1 MNDNNYYTAVI
12 ILNYNNFEDTI
23 NCIESVEKY
32 NTGRIKLIIVDNAS
46 KRKGAVESLEH
57 YLTDRYDNR
66 LSIYTEP
73 MTDFS
78 QESSLTYCSYIKSK
92 NNDGYACGN
101 NKALKLAEQDSE
113 IKYIIIVN
121 NDVLFVE
128 NIIPKL
134 QKEYEANDK
143 TGILSP
149 LLYKKGFSD
158 IDYNCAR
165 KSESAAVTIGRF
177 IFYYI
182 NFWGIK
188 NRWDKRQQYLRKCPE
203 LKSTYKFEIEL
214 PSGSCLFINKELFR
228 SIGYFDS
235 NTFLYY
241 EENILYQKL
250 KRLGKINYILTGL
263 KCIHLG
269 ASSTKKEKGYFM
281 IKASADSACYY
292 ISNYTQ
298 VPDVVKFLF
307 KLYIYNVFLPLARL
321 QKKIRKY
328 KLS

>member
-1 MNDNNYYTAVI
+1 MNNRNYYTAVI

-46 KRKGAVESLEH
+46 KRKGATESLEH
-57 YLTDRYDNR
+57 YLIGRYDSR
-66 LSIYTEP
+66 LSIYTDPISDISEKKC
-73 MTDFS
+73 
-78 QESSLTYCSYIKSK
+78 LTYCSYIKSK

-101 NKALKLAEQDSE
+101 NKALKLTELDSE
-113 IKYIIIVN
+113 IKYVMILN
-121 NDVLFVE
+121 NDVLFVDDV
-128 NIIPKL
+128 IPCL
-134 QKEYEANDK
+134 QKEYETNDNA
-143 TGILSP
+143 GILSP
-149 LLYKKGFSD
+149 LLYKKDFSD

-165 KSESAAVTIGRF
+165 KCESAAVTIGWF

-188 NRWDKRQQYLRKCPE
+188 NKWNKRQQYLRMYPE
-203 LKSTYKFEIEL
+203 LKDDYKFEIEL
-214 PSGSCLFINKELFR
+214 PSGSCMFISKDLFR
-228 SIGYFDS
+228 SIGYFDP
-235 NTFLYY
+235 NTFLYN

-250 KRLGKINYILTGL
+250 KRFGKTNYILPRL

-292 ISNYTQ
+292 ISNYTH
-298 VPDVVKFLF
+298 VPNVVKILF
-307 KLYIYNVFLPLARL
+307 KLYIYNIFLPLAKL
-321 QKKIRKY
+321 QKK
-328 KLS
+328 